1 MSLRPGDIFGPY
13 TVERPLSDEGG
24 MSQVLLAYDTERTQ
38 YKAALKVQLSQNDN
52 SAAFQDLLRHESNI
66 LQTLRHPGIVRIFPL
81 RIDSRVTYTARAAM
95 QTERPWYF
103 AMEYIAGAS
112 LDQYTKQIGR
122 FPLSWTIELFYQLL
136 VTIDFI
142 HGQGYAHC
150 DLKPQNIMFRQEPQ
164 RQQTPAPIL
173 IDFGSATEL
182 KRGVQQLAASIRYS
196 PPEVI
201 LALDRK
207 DIPARALLTHPQKI
221 DIWALGAILFE
232 VVTGRPLIPQH
243 RKEEITTTILQG
255 HLDDMRTH
263 RPETHKSLDTLLHKM
278 LHRQPTERPDTKTII
293 KAIEEHI
300 HSIRPPRIGG

>member
-1 MSLRPGDIFGPY
+1 MSLRSGDILGPY
-13 TVERPLSDEGG
+13 TVERPLSDAGG

-38 YKAALKVQLSQNDN
+38 YKAALKVQLAENDN
-52 SAAFQDLLRHESNI
+52 SAAFQDLLRHEVNI
-66 LQTLRHPGIVRIFPL
+66 LQTLRHPAIVRIFPL
-81 RIDSRVTYTARAAM
+81 RIDNRVTYTARSTM
-95 QTERPWYF
+95 QVERPWYF
-103 AMEYIAGAS
+103 AMEYITGDS
-112 LDQYTKQIGR
+112 LDQYLKQIGR
-122 FPLSWTIELFYQLL
+122 FPLSWLIELFYQLV
-136 VTIDFI
+136 VTVDFI
-142 HGQGYAHC
+142 HAAGYAHC

-164 RQQTPAPIL
+164 RQQIPTPIL

-182 KRGVQQLAASIRYS
+182 KRGVYHLAASIRYS

-232 VVTGRPLIPQH
+232 VVTGRPLINQQ
-243 RKEEITTTILQG
+243 RKDEITTTILQG
-255 HLDDMRTH
+255 HLDEMRTH
-263 RPETHKSLDTLLHKM
+263 RPEVHRSLDTLLHKM